1 VALFEEALV
10 LMKNVNG
17 HRPICCTYV
26 AKNGEV
32 PKFFVFERNSK
43 LLKNFRVIMI
53 LNGLCNVRLFR
64 VPTEVEINVGYYVK
78 YALTLLLA
86 KHFPRFYPRDMDKV
100 FFYHDETFKSYLCF
114 DHRNL
119 GVNKG

>member
-1 VALFEEALV
+1 MTNFSYKKTKRERPEFEALFDEALG

-17 HRPICCTYV
+17 QRPICYV

-32 PKFFVFERNSK
+32 PKVLVFERNSI

-64 VPTEVEINVGYYVK
+64 VPTEVEINVGYYCM
-78 YALTLLLA
+78 LSML
-86 KHFPRFYPRDMDKV
+86 
-100 FFYHDETFKSYLCF
+100 
-114 DHRNL
+114 
-119 GVNKG
+119 